1 MAAGDPGTSSLRPE
15 RARRWRTAGLML
27 LLLGP
32 AAWAAESATDA
43 AARRRS
49 FIPPGW
55 ETAKCSAS
63 YGPEAVLCAGTGTG
77 PFKVDA
83 RVPTLSVRAPPTSC
97 AQAQKDFVAVGDRFG
112 ITVARSTPGQCGPS
126 ATPCTELRL
135 KDARQTDPIAGV
147 VYVSCP
153 KGGPVE
159 IYFYSVSA
167 RVIDAF
173 EPVARQQARWKPGL

>member
-1 MAAGDPGTSSLRPE
+1 MGAGDLGTSSRRPE
-15 RARRWRTAGLML
+15 ATARRRAASLVF

-32 AAWAAESATDA
+32 AAWGAEPATAAAE
-43 AARRRS
+43 RWRS

-55 ETAKCSAS
+55 EASKCAAS
-63 YGPEAVLCAGTGTG
+63 YGKEAVLCAGTGTG
-77 PFKVDA
+77 PFKVD
-83 RVPTLSVRAPPTSC
+83 RHIPTLSVRAPSTSC
-97 AQAQKDFVAVGDRFG
+97 AQAQKDFVAVGERFG
-112 ITVARSTPGQCGPS
+112 ITVARSAPGRCGPA

-135 KDARQTDPIAGV
+135 KDARPTDPVGGL

-153 KGGPVE
+153 AGGPVE

-173 EPVARQQARWKPGL
+173 EPVARQQARWKPGH